1 MAEEKQ
7 NFEDSL
13 RKLEQLVSEMES
25 GQLPLDEMMRRFEE
39 GQKLAASCTRELDAI
54 RRRIGLAQTLL
65 ISSDYS
71 ATRIAT
77 MVGYDN
83 TNYFNS
89 LFTRI
94 VGTTPIRYRKK
105 YLESLHGERD
115 QT

>member
-54 RRRIGLAQTLL
+54 RRRIEKVV
-65 ISSDYS
+65 S
-71 ATRIAT
+71 APNAPPQIE
-77 MVGYDN
+77 
-83 TNYFNS
+83 
-89 LFTRI
+89 
-94 VGTTPIRYRKK
+94 P
-105 YLESLHGERD
+105 LEIL
-115 QT
+115 